1 MAVRVSLDLMTIA
14 IVPIALEHAAGFHAC
29 LDAVARERRFLAQLQ
44 APPIEKV
51 EGFVRDSVAGDAVQ
65 FVALDEA
72 GAVVGWA
79 DIFGHWAEAVQHCGT
94 LGMGVRADHRGRGL
108 GERLLRACL
117 DKAPRKGLTR
127 VTLEVRADNERAIRL
142 YERVGFV
149 LETRKRHALRFD
161 GVYYD
166 ALQMSLLLD

>member
-1 MAVRVSLDLMTIA
+1 MTFEV
-14 IVPIALEHAAGFHAC
+14 VPIALEHAAGFRAC
-29 LDAVARERRFLAQLQ
+29 LDAVAREKCYLAQTH

-51 EGFVRDSVAGDAVQ
+51 EGFVRESVAGDAVQ
-65 FVALDEA
+65 FVALDAA
-72 GAVVGWA
+72 GTVVGWA
-79 DIFGHWAEAVQHCGT
+79 DIFGHWADALKHCGS

-117 DKAPRKGLTR
+117 DKAPHKGLTR

-142 YERVGFV
+142 YERMGFA
-149 LETRKRHALRFD
+149 LEARKRRALRFD

-166 ALQMSLLLD
+166 ALQMSLLLDD